1 MPLFSAIYNSG
12 QKFLAPSFDIALDS
26 LSFRHEFFSNFVHLR
41 RRLTEMTDRTK
52 YPFWAVLL
60 IGLLMTTLSAAQ
72 EPDEPMPQVGARS
85 KSAYMGYRVEK
96 GDTVYY
102 DSINPIW
109 IFPRGRQG
117 KSDLKKYY
125 RLVYNFNKVYPYA
138 MLAKDLTLQVDD
150 HIAGNALRRRQKEKY
165 INQMQKELFNIYEE
179 PLKKMSISQGRL
191 LIKLIDREI
200 GRSSYKIIRDY
211 KSGITAGF
219 WQGIAKIFGNDLK
232 SRYDPKG
239 DDMMTEYLVE
249 KWKRGEFDS
258 LYYSIF
264 WEMPKHPEIAS
275 KTIKFTD

>member
-1 MPLFSAIYNSG
+1 M
-12 QKFLAPSFDIALDS
+12 
-26 LSFRHEFFSNFVHLR
+26 
-41 RRLTEMTDRTK
+41 RLKTK
-52 YPFWAVLL
+52 YLFALWVML
-60 IGLLMTTLSAAQ
+60 GLLTTTFAAAQ
-72 EPDEPMPQVGARS
+72 DPDEPIPIPTSRRGA
-85 KSAYMGYRVEK
+85 AYMGYRVEK

-117 KSDLKKYY
+117 KGDLKKYY

-138 MLAKDLTLQVDD
+138 MLAKDLTKQVDD

-200 GRSSYKIIRDY
+200 GRSSFKIIKDY

-232 SRYDPKG
+232 SRYDPNG
-239 DDMMTEYLVE
+239 DDKMTEYLVE

-264 WEMPKHPEIAS
+264 WEMPKHPEIKS
-275 KTIKFTD
+275 KTIQFED

>member
-1 MPLFSAIYNSG
+1 MDFKEKFLPTVSTFASMTYLSGTKFSANSYICDLDCKLYMK
-12 QKFLAPSFDIALDS
+12 QRYLFILALC
-26 LSFRHEFFSNFVHLR
+26 L
-41 RRLTEMTDRTK
+41 MT
-52 YPFWAVLL
+52 
-60 IGLLMTTLSAAQ
+60 GLLTTNSNAQ
-72 EPDEPMPQVGARS
+72 EPDDVQLPQVTSRKGG
-85 KSAYMGYRVEK
+85 YMGYRVEK

-109 IFPRGRQG
+109 IFPRGHKGRG
-117 KSDLKKYY
+117 DLKKYY

-138 MLAKDLTLQVDD
+138 MLAKDLTMQVDD
-150 HIAGNALRRRQKEKY
+150 HIAGNSLRRRKKEKY

-200 GRSSYKIIRDY
+200 GRSSFKIIKDY

-232 SRYDPKG
+232 SRYDPEGEDK
-239 DDMMTEYLVE
+239 MTEYLVE
-249 KWKRGEFDS
+249 KWKRGEFDA

-264 WEMPKHPEIAS
+264 WEMPKHPEIKS
-275 KTIKFTD
+275 KTIQFED

>member
-1 MPLFSAIYNSG
+1 MPGNKKTYPLWA
-12 QKFLAPSFDIALDS
+12 AL
-26 LSFRHEFFSNFVHLR
+26 
-41 RRLTEMTDRTK
+41 
-52 YPFWAVLL
+52 LL
-60 IGLLMTTLSAAQ
+60 GLLMTTQAAAQ
-72 EPDEPMPQVGARS
+72 EPDIPIPSTPKGG
-85 KSAYMGYRVEK
+85 AYMGYRVEQ

-109 IFPRGRQG
+109 VFPRGRQG

-138 MLAKDLTLQVDD
+138 MLAKDLTVQVDN
-150 HIAGNALRRRQKEKY
+150 HIAGNALRRRKKEKY

-200 GRSSYKIIRDY
+200 GKSSFKIIKDY

-232 SRYDPKG
+232 SRYDANGEDK
-239 DDMMTEYLVE
+239 MTEYLVE
-249 KWKRGEFDS
+249 NMSTEVWKW
-258 LYYSIF
+258 
-264 WEMPKHPEIAS
+264 PKM
-275 KTIKFTD
+275 K

>member
-1 MPLFSAIYNSG
+1 MEHR
-12 QKFLAPSFDIALDS
+12 FLYILALC
-26 LSFRHEFFSNFVHLR
+26 
-41 RRLTEMTDRTK
+41 LT
-52 YPFWAVLL
+52 A
-60 IGLLMTTLSAAQ
+60 GLLTTNSAAQ
-72 EPDEPMPQVGARS
+72 ESDEPVPIPAARKGA
-85 KSAYMGYRVEK
+85 AYMGYRVEK

-109 IFPRGRQG
+109 VFPRGRQG
-117 KSDLKKYY
+117 KGDLRKYY

-138 MLAKDLTLQVDD
+138 MLAKDLTHQVDD
-150 HIAGNALRRRQKEKY
+150 HIAGNSLRRRKKEKY

-200 GRSSYKIIRDY
+200 GRSSFKIIKDY

-232 SRYDPKG
+232 SRYDAEG
-239 DDMMTEYLVE
+239 DDKMTEYLVE
-249 KWKRGEFDS
+249 KWKRGEFDA

-264 WEMPKHPEIAS
+264 WEMPKHPEIKS
-275 KTIKFTD
+275 KTIQFED